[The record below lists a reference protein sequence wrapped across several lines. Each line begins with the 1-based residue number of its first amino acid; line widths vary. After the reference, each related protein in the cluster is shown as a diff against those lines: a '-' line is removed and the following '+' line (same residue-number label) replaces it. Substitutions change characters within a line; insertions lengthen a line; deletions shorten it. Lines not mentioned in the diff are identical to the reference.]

1 MQIQV
6 NIEELRKNKLFVATP
21 MYGGMSHGL
30 YVKSCLDLQ
39 TVMMRYGIE
48 VKFSFLFNESLIT
61 RARNYLVDEFLRTDF
76 THMLFIDS
84 DIHFDP
90 NDIVALMALDKDV
103 IGGPYPKKSINW
115 NNIAETARKN
125 PDLNPKELENL
136 VGEYVFNVVKGTQQF
151 QVSEPLAND
160 LACYTWLNSTLVQGR
175 YVQQEANYLKLL
187 LYNYGVDTVFAAGIS
202 YSVNGAE
209 DVYELLVGLTIPPY
223 ESAVV
228 SHPIPWIPA
237 SDGFYNIDFTIV
249 TVNGYEDE
257 DTLNNRASAQYE
269 VGPGIPNV
277 LENYLFGVPTY
288 TTIANA
294 SNSLSQPTD
303 LDFHPR
309 LSSKQLWVVNQGT
322 ENTGGSTVTITN
334 TGQGNQITELL
345 QDGNAWHFMSLPT
358 GIAFSDNDNFA
369 TSPGVFDA
377 NHAGTANAFTGPTL
391 WSSDPQIYAQPSGGN
406 GSHIDMLHESPNSQ
420 GICWEKDN
428 TFWLF
433 DMSG

>member
-151 QVSEPLAND
+151 QVSEPLEVMEIGTGHMMIKREVFDKMAKE
-160 LACYTWLNSTLVQGR
+160 YPTIR
-175 YVQQEANYLKLL
+175 YKPDHVGQAHFDGSRYIHA
-187 LYNYGVDTVFAAGIS
+187 YFDTVID
-202 YSVNGAE
+202 SV
-209 DVYELLVGLTIPPY
+209 DSIVG
-223 ESAVV
+223 
-228 SHPIPWIPA
+228 
-237 SDGFYNIDFTIV
+237 
-249 TVNGYEDE
+249 
-257 DTLNNRASAQYE
+257 
-269 VGPGIPNV
+269 
-277 LENYLFGVPTY
+277 
-288 TTIANA
+288 
-294 SNSLSQPTD
+294 
-303 LDFHPR
+303 
-309 LSSKQLWVVNQGT
+309 
-322 ENTGGSTVTITN
+322 GGSERYLSEDYMFCQMWRKMG
-334 TGQGNQITELL
+334 GQIFLCPWMKTQHI
-345 QDGNAWHFMSLPT
+345 
-358 GIAFSDNDNFA
+358 
-369 TSPGVFDA
+369 
-377 NHAGTANAFTGPTL
+377 GTYAFTGNMPAV
-391 WSSDPQIYAQPSGGN
+391 AQYTGR
-406 GSHIDMLHESPNSQ
+406 L
-420 GICWEKDN
+420 
-428 TFWLF
+428 
-433 DMSG
+433 